1 MATDVEYTKVWI
13 ATIKQL
19 FDVED
24 QNNDKTLQKDEF
36 AKFMSTVQLIMLSPE
51 RAATQNS
58 PEIIDRAWNAMK
70 NFTLGEDD
78 VSWADF
84 MKMQQIVQCWCDSGL
99 LMHELDKR
107 GYLDQMLNS
116 KD

>member
-1 MATDVEYTKVWI
+1 MGSLTPAEYQKQLSWAERMETDVEYTKVWI

-24 QNNDKTLQKDEF
+24 QNNDKTLQKEEF

-51 RAATQNS
+51 RAAKQNS

-70 NFTLGEDD
+70 NFTMGEDD
-78 VSWADF
+78 VSWNDF
-84 MKMQQIVQCWCDSGL
+84 MRMQ
-99 LMHELDKR
+99 
-107 GYLDQMLNS
+107 
-116 KD
+116 